1 MKKPST
7 QTIII
12 AVLAIIVLL
21 LAYNQWGSGIVSSI
35 KYNFTGQST
44 KNLLQIGST
53 NAKIDIIEYYSYTC
67 EYCRVFEIDPKP
79 QIIKNYVSTGEAR
92 LVFRPVDPDLG
103 DAALCA
109 NEQGK
114 FLEYHDSLFRNAPNI
129 SKEDDLKVL
138 ARNVGMDEEAFWQC
152 YSSGKYRTLVEGWYN
167 ELSANFI
174 KYKIPQDQ
182 QGTPSF
188 IIGKNMITGVQ
199 SYDVFAEAIDKALGK

>member
-12 AVLAIIVLL
+12 VILALIVLL
-21 LAYNQWGSGIVSSI
+21 FAYNEWGSGILSSI
-35 KYNFTGQST
+35 KYKFSGQST
-44 KNLLQIGST
+44 KNMLQIGSAT
-53 NAKIDIIEYYSYTC
+53 AKVEIIEYYSYTC
-67 EYCRVFEIDPKP
+67 EYCRAFEIDPKP
-79 QIIKNYVSTGEAR
+79 QIIKNYISSGEAR
-92 LVFRPVDPDLG
+92 LIFRPVDQDLG

-114 FLEYHDSLFRNAPNI
+114 FLEYHESLFRNAPNI
-129 SKEDDLKVL
+129 SKAEDLKVL
-138 ARNVGMDEEAFWQC
+138 AKNVGMDEEKFWQC
-152 YSSGKYRTLVEGWYN
+152 YSSGKYRTLVQGWYD
-167 ELSANFI
+167 ELTSDFI
-174 KYKIPQDQ
+174 KYKISEDQ